1 MICTRCGTQN
11 EPRARYCSACGAALY
26 ATLPPT
32 ERQPM
37 TRSAVIPP
45 LREIHRA
52 DPLLGLIIAERYR
65 VIELIGRG
73 GMGVVYKAEHSRI
86 GKVLALKLLTG
97 ELTRHNEQV
106 VRFKREA
113 LMASR
118 LSHPNTVQVFD
129 FGDAD
134 GLAYLAMEYVK
145 GESLGAL
152 VDRIGPLGPDRTARI
167 VIQVC
172 SSLAEATSASRSFAN
187 PASSPRSR

>member
-1 MICTRCGTQN
+1 MLVCTRCGTQN
-11 EPRARYCSACGAALY
+11 EPRARYCSACGISLY
-26 ATLPPT
+26 PTLPPT

-37 TRSAVIPP
+37 ARSGQMPP

-65 VIELIGRG
+65 VLELIGRG
-73 GMGVVYKAEHSRI
+73 GMGVVYKAEHSRL
-86 GKVLALKLLTG
+86 GKILALKLLTG
-97 ELTRHNEQV
+97 ELTRHSEQV

-134 GLAYLAMEYVK
+134 GLAYGVGGEFHLTSKDSIRGDWTRHDYDEGEADAYNISYV
-145 GESLGAL
+145 
-152 VDRIGPLGPDRTARI
+152 RR
-167 VIQVC
+167 
-172 SSLAEATSASRSFAN
+172 F
-187 PASSPRSR
+187 